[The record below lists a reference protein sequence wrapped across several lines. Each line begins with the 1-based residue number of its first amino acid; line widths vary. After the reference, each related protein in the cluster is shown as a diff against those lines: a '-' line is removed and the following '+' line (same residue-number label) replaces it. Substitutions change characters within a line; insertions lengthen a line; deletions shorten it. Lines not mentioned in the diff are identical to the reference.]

1 MLSIIAEFV
10 VIRHARRPSLCC
22 KSLCTN
28 IIWPLFVSLE
38 LFESSKPL
46 RRTFALFC
54 PCLFSRSRF
63 LLLVCMHAL
72 ILLARPMCMWC
83 KQLLFGAYPTKARG
97 KKDTRSR
104 RHLSAFGPL
113 QYQENIFLELVV
125 SSLLG
130 LDGLYIHLAGD
141 FDYWGCF
148 LSKFSNP
155 NSDIRQHTY
164 QCPVLP
170 CLYNCTAFDSL
181 RRKDYKRV
189 TETFS
194 HKDYQQPFSF

>member
-1 MLSIIAEFV
+1 M
-10 VIRHARRPSLCC
+10 IRHARRPSLCC

-97 KKDTRSR
+97 KKKTQDQEDILQLLDPCSTKRIYSSNWLFPLFLVSMDFISIWLEILIIGAVFFLNSLILTVTFASIHTSVLFCHAYTTV
-104 RHLSAFGPL
+104 RHLIP
-113 QYQENIFLELVV
+113 
-125 SSLLG
+125 
-130 LDGLYIHLAGD
+130 
-141 FDYWGCF
+141 
-148 LSKFSNP
+148 
-155 NSDIRQHTY
+155 
-164 QCPVLP
+164 
-170 CLYNCTAFDSL
+170 
-181 RRKDYKRV
+181 
-189 TETFS
+189 
-194 HKDYQQPFSF
+194 